1 MALAL
6 RLLISNVA
14 RTHLAALLI
23 SAMSLLMAIVVVSGM
38 IYPLESMAELLQWIA
53 AIIATRYYISGMR
66 KLMIMGVGVG
76 QVVGE
81 MTVLLGMLV
90 VLLTLSLRL
99 FKIRLE

>member
-1 MALAL
+1 MG
-6 RLLISNVA
+6 LLISNVA
-14 RTHLAALLI
+14 QTQLAALLI
-23 SAMSLLMAIVVVSGM
+23 SAMLLLMPIVMLSGM
-38 IYPLESMAELLQWIA
+38 IYPLESMPEVLQWIS
-53 AIIATRYYISGMR
+53 AIIPTRYYISGMR

-81 MTVLLGMLV
+81 MMVLFGMLV